1 MELLKQFKEEFMKFE
16 KERQE
21 LANAEKLF
29 GIPITSYP
37 VLMSM
42 EQELKG
48 LEQIF
53 SIYERQKVTY
63 PDFKE
68 FFPHTFP
75 GKAHA
80 RDEIQVPCFIIYLA
94 VYSRG
99 KPFT

>member
-1 MELLKQFKEEFMKFE
+1 VELLKQFKEEFMKIE

-37 VLMSM
+37 VLMNM

-53 SIYERQKVTY
+53 SIYERQKVIVLAIH
-63 PDFKE
+63 PMFKNCYLK
-68 FFPHTFP
+68 P
-75 GKAHA
+75 KAK
-80 RDEIQVPCFIIYLA
+80 Y
-94 VYSRG
+94 
-99 KPFT
+99 